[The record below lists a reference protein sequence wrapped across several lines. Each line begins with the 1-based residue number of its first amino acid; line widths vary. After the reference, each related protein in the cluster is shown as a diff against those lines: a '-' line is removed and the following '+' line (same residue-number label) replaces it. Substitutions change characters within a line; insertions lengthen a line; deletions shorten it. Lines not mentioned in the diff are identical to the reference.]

1 MHGVLE
7 GVTKSL
13 MTYWFD
19 SHYSRN
25 SFSLVKYLGQIDRKL
40 ISVKPPHEI
49 RRSPRSIASTRKF
62 LKASRVSGMAS
73 FLFLANSWA
82 LSSSIS
88 SQDLEIADN
97 LLVCFYQH
105 MTDLYGD
112 NSCLIN
118 VHNLIHLVLLVKQW
132 GPLWVYS
139 CFGFENMN
147 GHIKKMF
154 HGTCQILDQLV
165 FSFKAQQSLFFKS
178 KLLDSEN
185 HVTMEFV
192 RQYTTQHSI
201 VSSDGIAFF
210 GRQKGGPLVSSH
222 YSVLTQYL
230 SQRHQ
235 TANIFETAEQIKK
248 GHVYYHT

>member
-1 MHGVLE
+1 
-7 GVTKSL
+7 
-13 MTYWFD
+13 
-19 SHYSRN
+19 
-25 SFSLVKYLGQIDRKL
+25 
-40 ISVKPPHEI
+40 
-49 RRSPRSIASTRKF
+49 
-62 LKASRVSGMAS
+62 MAS
-73 FLFLANSWA
+73 FLFLANTWV

-118 VHNLIHLVLLVKQW
+118 VHNLIHLVPLVKQW

-147 GHIKKMF
+147 CHIKKMF

-165 FSFKAQQSLFFKS
+165 FSVKAQQSLSFKS

-192 RQYTTQHSI
+192 GSI
-201 VSSDGIAFF
+201 LPNIRYSHQMGLPFLVGK
-210 GRQKGGPLVSSH
+210 KGGLLFL
-222 YSVLTQYL
+222 LTTACLL
-230 SQRHQ
+230 S
-235 TANIFETAEQIKK
+235 T
-248 GHVYYHT
+248 